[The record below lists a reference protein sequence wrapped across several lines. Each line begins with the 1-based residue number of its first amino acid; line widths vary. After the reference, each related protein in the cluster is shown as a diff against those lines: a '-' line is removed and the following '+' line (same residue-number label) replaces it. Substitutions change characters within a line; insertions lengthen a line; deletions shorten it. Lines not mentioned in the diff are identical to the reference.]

1 MKLTSTA
8 RLAGIAGV
16 LLMAVTACGG
26 GAEDGGSGASLEKV
40 NYLTSFNTFG
50 RDAYVY
56 VAEEKGYFDEA
67 GIDIDIKPGSGTVD
81 VMKLLASGRADFG
94 PGDFTAASITIAKEK
109 LPVTS
114 VAMIHQKTMAGII
127 SLEGNGIAAPKDL
140 EGKTV
145 ADQSGSTN
153 QVTFPVYAKAAGI
166 DAAKVKFVGSSPAA
180 LPQLLAGGKADAI
193 GQFMVGAPLIEKAAK
208 DKKAVLL
215 PYGDLL
221 PELYGNSLMTSTKLA
236 DEKPE
241 LVEKF
246 TGALLKGL
254 QYAIDNPEET
264 GEILKKF
271 QPTQD
276 PAIATAEMQAMKDYV
291 LPQGATIGA
300 VDEARV
306 KANIDI
312 LTEAGAIPSG
322 VTPDQLVDLDVA
334 VQAEK

>member
-16 LLMAVTACGG
+16 LLLAVTACGG
-26 GAEDGGSGASLEKV
+26 GAEDGDSGAALEKV

-56 VAEEKGYFDEA
+56 VAQEKGYFKEA
-67 GIDIDIKPGSGTVD
+67 GLDVDVKPGSGTVD

-94 PGDFTAASITIAKEK
+94 PGDFTAASITIAKES
-109 LPVTS
+109 LPVTA
-114 VAMIHQKTMAGII
+114 VAMVHQKTMAGIV
-127 SLEGNGIAAPKDL
+127 SLEGNGISKPKDL
-140 EGKTV
+140 EGKSI

-166 DAAKVKFVGSSPAA
+166 DADKVKFVSSTPPA
-180 LPQLLAGGKADAI
+180 LPQLLAGGKVDAI
-193 GQFMVGAPLIEKAAK
+193 GQFMVGAPLVEKAAK
-208 DKKAVLL
+208 NKKAVLL
-215 PYGDLL
+215 PYGDFL
-221 PELYGNSLMTSTKLA
+221 PELYGNALMTSTKLA
-236 DEKPE
+236 NDKPE

-254 QYAIDNPEET
+254 QYSIDNPEET

-276 PAIATAEMQAMKDYV
+276 AAIAAAETAAMKEYV
-291 LPQGATIGA
+291 LPQGATLGA
-300 VDEARV
+300 VDEAAV
-306 KANIDI
+306 KANIKI

-322 VTPDQLVDLDVA
+322 VTPDQLVDFDVA
-334 VQAEK
+334 VQADR